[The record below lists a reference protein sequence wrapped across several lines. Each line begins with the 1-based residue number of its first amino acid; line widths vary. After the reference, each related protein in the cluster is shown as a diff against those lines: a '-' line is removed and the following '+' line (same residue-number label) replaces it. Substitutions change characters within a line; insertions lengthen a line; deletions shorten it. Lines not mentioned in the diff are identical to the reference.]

1 MRGGVPGYPDP
12 MQGSFGAVVTA
23 MITPFAADTGLDLDG
38 AARLAAHLLDS
49 GNDALVVSGT
59 TGESP
64 TLTFSE
70 KVDLFAAT
78 VEAARGRGKI
88 VAGTSSYDT
97 AESVRLTEAATAAGV
112 DAILAVTPYYSRPP
126 QRGLLA
132 HFRAIA
138 DATDKAVLLYDIP
151 GRTGCPIELATY
163 EALAAHPRIV
173 GVKDAT
179 GSVAHVCD
187 VIATCGEAFE
197 VYSGDDAM
205 TLPFLSVGA
214 CGVISVAAH
223 VAASQ
228 IGEMIQ
234 AFDAGDVAGA
244 RKRHMEL
251 LPLFRILFADSSPI
265 PVKAAVAMA
274 GLPAG
279 PTRPPLTPIEA
290 GLAAELQAVVAP
302 YVDAK

>member
-1 MRGGVPGYPDP
+1 
-12 MQGSFGAVVTA
+12 MQGSFGDVVTA
-23 MITPFAADTGLDLDG
+23 MITPFEADGSLDLDG
-38 AARLAAHLLDS
+38 AAQLAAHLLDD
-49 GNDALVVSGT
+49 GNDSLVVSGT

-64 TLTFSE
+64 TLSYSE
-70 KVDLFAAT
+70 KVDLFGAT
-78 VEAARGRGKI
+78 VAAAKGRGKI

-112 DAILAVTPYYSRPP
+112 DGILAVTPYYSRPP

-151 GRTGCPIELATY
+151 GRTGCAIELATY

-187 VIATCGEAFE
+187 VIALCGDSFE

-223 VAASQ
+223 IAASQ
-228 IGEMIQ
+228 IGDMIH
-234 AFDAGDVAGA
+234 AFAAGDVAGA
-244 RKRHMEL
+244 RKRNVEL
-251 LPLFRILFADSSPI
+251 LPLFRILFADASPI

-279 PTRPPLTPIEA
+279 PTRPPLAPIEA
-290 GLAAELQAVVAP
+290 DLSGRLREVIAP
-302 YVDAK
+302 YLGAK

>member
-1 MRGGVPGYPDP
+1 
-12 MQGSFGAVVTA
+12 MQGSFGDVVTA
-23 MITPFAADTGLDLDG
+23 MITPFTEDGGLDLDG
-38 AARLAAHLLDS
+38 AARLAAHLLED

-64 TLTFSE
+64 TLSHAE

-78 VEAARGRGKI
+78 VAAARGRGKI
-88 VAGTSSYDT
+88 IAGTSSYDT
-97 AESVRLTEAATAAGV
+97 AASVRLTEAATAAGV
-112 DAILAVTPYYSRPP
+112 DAVLAVTPYYSRPP
-126 QRGLLA
+126 QRGLVS

-138 DATDKAVLLYDIP
+138 DATDKGVLLYDIP
-151 GRTGCPIELATY
+151 GRTGCSLELATY
-163 EALAAHPRIV
+163 ETLAAHPRIV

-179 GSVAHVCD
+179 GSVPHVCD
-187 VIATCGEAFE
+187 VIAACGDAFE
-197 VYSGDDAM
+197 VYSGDDAL

-223 VAASQ
+223 LAAPQ
-228 IGEMIQ
+228 IGDMIH
-234 AFDAGDVAGA
+234 AFAAGDVAGA

-251 LPLFRILFADSSPI
+251 LPLFKILFDDSSPI

-279 PTRPPLTPIEA
+279 PTRPPLAPIEDD
-290 GLAAELQAVVAP
+290 LADRLREVVAP
-302 YVDAK
+302 YVGAK